1 MIYYIVYLLEETEKT
16 MAIWNPW
23 HGCKKLSPGCANCYV
38 YRRDESI
45 GKDASVVTK
54 TGDYDLPLKR
64 NRKKE
69 YKLTAD
75 DGVVYTCMTSD
86 FFLEEAD
93 EWRPGCWDMIRERR
107 DLSFHIITKRID
119 RFEQCMPPDWGDGWE
134 HVTICST
141 CENQDRA
148 DYRLPILLKLPIRHR
163 QIISEPMLEEIHFE
177 KYLETGLIEHVT
189 CGGESGPNARPCD
202 FRWIREVRRECIRQ
216 GVPFFF
222 KQTGAVFI
230 MNGKT
235 YHIDRKDQMSQA
247 RKSGLSYSPGI
258 GSADVITYQLPGRDE
273 LFQRLGN
280 SDFRSR
286 FHLTEKD
293 RKYISE
299 KGPEQIRS
307 HAEDFVEKRLAA
319 ENPENDGKQTPMKG
333 HPVFIAQHATAC
345 CCRGCLEKWHHIPAG
360 KALTKTEQEYI
371 VDVLMDWIMREYR
384 PAAKTDEGKPS
395 YRYIVFDV
403 ETPNYQN
410 DRMSAIGISVIEDGT
425 IIKEF
430 FSYIDPETHFDEFN
444 TQLTGIDEEVVR
456 GKPTFPEIWKEI
468 EPVMSSGILVAHNA
482 VFDLGVLKACLTHY
496 GIVWKPFVKYACT
509 VQIGRKLL
517 PYMKHNLNIMC
528 DYYGIALDH
537 HKADSD
543 SHACAE
549 ILLRYFKDGVDER
562 SIIRT
567 YTFN

>member
-1 MIYYIVYLLEETEKT
+1 

-45 GKDASVVTK
+45 GKDASIVSK

-69 YKLTAD
+69 YKLSAD

-93 EWRPGCWDMIRERR
+93 EWRQGCWDMIRERK
-107 DLSFHIITKRID
+107 DLSFYIITKRID

-148 DYRLPILLKLPIRHR
+148 DYRLPILLELPIRHR
-163 QIISEPMLEEIHFE
+163 RIVSEPMLEEIHFE
-177 KYLETGLIEHVT
+177 KYLATGLIEQVT

-202 FRWIREVRRECIRQ
+202 FRWIQEVRRECIRQ
-216 GVPFFF
+216 GVTFYF
-222 KQTGAVFI
+222 KQTGAVFV

-247 RKSGLSYSPGI
+247 RKSGLSYTPGT
-258 GSADVITYQLPGRDE
+258 GAADEVADQLPRRECG
-273 LFQRLGN
+273 
-280 SDFRSR
+280 
-286 FHLTEKD
+286 
-293 RKYISE
+293 
-299 KGPEQIRS
+299 
-307 HAEDFVEKRLAA
+307 
-319 ENPENDGKQTPMKG
+319 
-333 HPVFIAQHATAC
+333 
-345 CCRGCLEKWHHIPAG
+345 PAG
-360 KALTKTEQEYI
+360 ESGGRKA
-371 VDVLMDWIMREYR
+371 
-384 PAAKTDEGKPS
+384 S

-403 ETPNYQN
+403 ETPNFRN
-410 DRMSAIGISVIEDGT
+410 DRMSAIGISVIEDGVIT
-425 IIKEF
+425 REL
-430 FSYIDPETHFDEFN
+430 FSYIDPETHFDAFN
-444 TQLTGIDEEVVR
+444 TQLTGIDEEVVL

-468 EPVMSSGILVAHNA
+468 EPIMSSGILVAHNA

-496 GIVWKPFVKYACT
+496 EIKWKPSVKYACT
-509 VQIGRKLL
+509 VRIGRKLL
-517 PYMKHNLNIMC
+517 PAMKHNLNVMC

-549 ILLRYFKDGVDER
+549 ILLRYFEAGVDEK

-567 YTFN
+567 YVF